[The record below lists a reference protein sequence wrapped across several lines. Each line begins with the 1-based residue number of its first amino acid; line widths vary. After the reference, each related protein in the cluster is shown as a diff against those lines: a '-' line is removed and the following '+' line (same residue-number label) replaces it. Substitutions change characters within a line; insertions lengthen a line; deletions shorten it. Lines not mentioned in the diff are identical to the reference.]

1 MKNCIGMMGYTYLIN
16 LLVFVFVDIFSP
28 GFLNSS
34 MILSYRFFLYQIIVH
49 KNEVY
54 VKKING

>member
-1 MKNCIGMMGYTYLIN
+1 MMGYTYLIN
-16 LLVFVFVDIFSP
+16 LLFFVFVDIVSP

-34 MILSYRFFLYQIIVH
+34 MILSYRFFLYQIIIVH